1 MVLVS
6 AGRHSVPMPHLEQLI
21 CTSRWRF
28 LSLAAS
34 ASTVTVLP
42 SFISRLLIAVNG
54 FGARFF
60 CDTRL
65 PVPLLVLERTPY
77 YLFGGCFGLAALELQ
92 FKIRGRG
99 DRCYSRSRLP
109 ASRNSWAKQ
118 YRLLRA
124 VAFEL
129 MEARNLKQ

>member
-6 AGRHSVPMPHLEQLI
+6 AERHSVPMPHLEQLI

-42 SFISRLLIAVNG
+42 NLFSRLLIAVNG

-60 CDTRL
+60 FDTRL

-77 YLFGGCFGLAALELQ
+77 YYLVGALVLLVLS
-92 FKIRGRG
+92 
-99 DRCYSRSRLP
+99 YSSRSGAEGMDAIRDLDCPEAETLGQNNTAFYGRLHLGL
-109 ASRNSWAKQ
+109 WK
-118 YRLLRA
+118 LGI
-124 VAFEL
+124 
-129 MEARNLKQ
+129 